1 MSRPLKPSPLALAQ
15 TMAKGC
21 NLVIIA
27 QRNGAGDVR
36 SWKIYRKGVRLVYVG
51 ERVNEAGVLQLVK
64 SACGS
69 TTGVP
74 A

>member
-1 MSRPLKPSPLALAQ
+1 MSRPLKPSALATAQ
-15 TMAKGC
+15 KMAHGC

-36 SWKIYRKGVRLVYVG
+36 SWKIYRKGARLVYVG

-69 TTGVP
+69 TAVP